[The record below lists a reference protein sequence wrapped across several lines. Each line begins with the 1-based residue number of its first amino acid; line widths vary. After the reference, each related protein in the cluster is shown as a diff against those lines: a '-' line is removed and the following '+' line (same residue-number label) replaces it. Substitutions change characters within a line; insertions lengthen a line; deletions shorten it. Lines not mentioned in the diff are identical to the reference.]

1 MLNMATLKG
10 VKKPAV
16 VERRDLK
23 TGIMVHIFRR
33 TIVEDIHSVA
43 HRKKPERVQILAHP
57 HMWSGCECWII
68 DFGKLQKLLVKC
80 SYSMTEL
87 FAARAV
93 LINAHVLELPWKRL
107 FSQNSCRWLT
117 GCSHPNWLVMCLK
130 VSFWSFHGHIL
141 EMSSQYAL
149 FQTLHHCS
157 CMLAMDY
164 TV

>member
-57 HMWSGCECWII
+57 HM
-68 DFGKLQKLLVKC
+68 
-80 SYSMTEL
+80 
-87 FAARAV
+87 
-93 LINAHVLELPWKRL
+93 
-107 FSQNSCRWLT
+107 
-117 GCSHPNWLVMCLK
+117 
-130 VSFWSFHGHIL
+130 
-141 EMSSQYAL
+141 
-149 FQTLHHCS
+149 
-157 CMLAMDY
+157 
-164 TV
+164 